1 MGTNWPS
8 RQEWTRILLEATVL
22 FILGVLLGLTVNYQ
36 VAMKV
41 LTGEVAAPVSSSV
54 SGEAEEA
61 AQLPEP
67 IALEEVR
74 ELLEQNALAVDARTR
89 EAYRE
94 AHIPEAVS
102 LPFVD
107 YNEHKDDFFA
117 AVDRDRTLIVY
128 CSGYGCPDSFD
139 LGMRLLEDG
148 YRDVRLFEGGLP
160 EWRDAGLEVEGGGA

>member
-1 MGTNWPS
+1 MGADWPS

-22 FILGVLLGLTVNYQ
+22 FILGVLLGLTVNYK

-41 LTGEVAAPVSSSV
+41 LTGEVAAPVYSSV
-54 SGEAEEA
+54 SGEVEESA
-61 AQLPEP
+61 SLPEP
-67 IALEEVR
+67 VGLEEAR
-74 ELLEQNALAVDARTR
+74 ELLGQDALAVDARTR

-94 AHIPEAVS
+94 AHIPGAVS
-102 LPFVD
+102 LPFID
-107 YNEHKDDFFA
+107 YDEHKDDFFG
-117 AVDRDRTLIVY
+117 AVDRERTLIVY